1 MFSKIM
7 KVAGIDIKIGFRE
20 TTILYILIFPLIL
33 AFILKALTASN
44 DIISLNVVMDPSVPS
59 QMEEYLGQY
68 GKVERVDSREEM
80 DERVTKTDDYL
91 GVFWEGE
98 SYTIVQQGNEQ
109 DLGEVL
115 EFVIN
120 SMEIRN
126 LDIPAEVRISDVG
139 WTLSPMKQYG
149 GSLLVIFMSVMG
161 GMVIVL
167 NLIEEKTSNTLA
179 AMNVSPVTRKEYVMG
194 KSFIG
199 FVVPIFHVIA
209 TLLILDYG
217 DIDILKVIV
226 VTLSIA
232 VISVLIG
239 FLIGVTNDDMMG
251 GIASMKA
258 VFTPVLASV
267 FGAIFLSAKWQFLLY
282 WSPFYWAFRSMD
294 AIILKQATWGGIMI
308 NTAII
313 LALTGIVFLLLNKR
327 IREGLN

>member
-7 KVAGIDIKIGFRE
+7 RVAGIDVKIGFRE

-44 DIISLNVVMDPSVPS
+44 EIISLNVVIDPSVS
-59 QMEEYLGQY
+59 SDMEEYLDQY
-68 GKVERVDSREEM
+68 GKIEAVDSREDME
-80 DERVTKTDDYL
+80 ERVRKTDDYL
-91 GVFWEGE
+91 GVYWNGE
-98 SYTIVQQGNEQ
+98 SYTILQQGNEE

-120 SMEIRN
+120 SMETRN

-179 AMNVSPVTRKEYVMG
+179 AINVSPVTRREYVMG

-199 FVVPIFHVIA
+199 FVVSIFQVLA

-217 DIDILKVIV
+217 DIDILMVIV

-232 VISVLIG
+232 LISILIG
-239 FLIGVTNDDMMG
+239 FLIGVTNDDIMG
-251 GIASMKA
+251 GMASMKA

-267 FGAIFLSAKWQFLLY
+267 FGAIFLSSKWQVLLY

-294 AIILKQATWGGIMI
+294 SIILRQATWGGIMT
-308 NTAII
+308 NTGII
-313 LALTGIVFLLLNKR
+313 LGLTGIVFLALHKR
-327 IREGLN
+327 IRRGLN